1 MWRLDHH
8 KACRNESGVVQ
19 DKREQSR
26 AVRVG
31 AAKSIIQSGAILAL
45 PSGLVGESQL
55 DYENSEP

>member
-45 PSGLVGESQL
+45 PSGFGRRKPAGL
-55 DYENSEP
+55 